1 MKKGSDFSSDPITK
15 RLTDITNIMNK
26 SFADIKK
33 TVAQIE
39 SKYSSELKELRGL
52 VQILIDNWNEFKS
65 MPSTSSSRALEER
78 TGFPESGFVR
88 RSDNSI
94 HLGEGVYISKK
105 TYDSI
110 ASDATSNAVFVKK
123 IIMTQ
128 YTPEEIITYSVKGGK
143 SNKIKMTSRKPGL
156 DPTIR
161 LAVKGIFRYYLSTR
175 YTDEAYINAEVD
187 KCDDHIRRKISDLRK
202 KARPAKVPKSKKS
215 SSSDDPSGSS
225 SSDSDD
231 AEPKKKSRN
240 RNVSSGSD
248 DSEKAEPK
256 KKSCNRNVSSGSD
269 DSEKAEPK
277 KKSRK
282 SNASSSSNDS
292 DNSSDHSRETTSQLG
307 DKLESKENEPL
318 GDE

>member
-1 MKKGSDFSSDPITK
+1 MKKGSDFSSDSITK

-65 MPSTSSSRALEER
+65 MPSTSSSQALEER
-78 TGFPESGFVR
+78 TGFPESRFVQ

-202 KARPAKVPKSKKS
+202 KARPAKVPKRKKS

-248 DSEKAEPK
+248 DSEKAEP
-256 KKSCNRNVSSGSD
+256 R
-269 DSEKAEPK
+269 

-292 DNSSDHSRETTSQLG
+292 DNSSDYSRETTSQLD
-307 DKLESKENEPL
+307 DKLDSKENEPL